1 MTQPPQPPNEPPQGG
16 FGAPQDPP
24 SGGFGAPQDPQQ
36 GGFGKAPEPGYG
48 YPQAPGTPPPPP
60 QGQPG
65 QAPYGYPQ
73 APQPPQVPQTPPP
86 AAPPQTPPPAAP
98 PQAPP
103 APPAYGRPAAPAYG
117 QPAAPAYGQPAAPA
131 YGQQPGYG
139 YPGQPGAPGQ
149 QQYGYP
155 QPPTVSMQPQ
165 PPGPGG
171 PGGSNG
177 KKKQMTIIVAAVAA
191 IALIVGGG
199 VIYAAQKGGDDK
211 SNSAKK
217 GDKDGKGGEGGDKK
231 DLPSGGPAK
240 EKAPADTS
248 AKVAFQVPAPAV
260 PKDDVW
266 SVEGS
271 WLTDDAVVKS
281 GYQGKD
287 KDHALIAYD
296 PASGKQKWSVPLTG
310 ETCAVSK
317 EITKDGIAAVVAK
330 DAKAT
335 KANKYPD
342 CSQVSAVNVKTGKKL
357 WTKDVTNSGMKV
369 EFEEITI
376 SGSTIAAGS
385 GTGGT
390 GAAWDLSGK
399 LLWKPQIGDKCKD
412 VGYAGGEQ
420 LVAVRK
426 CGDYDDPKL
435 KIQLIDPKSGDV
447 KWSYALAAG
456 IDNAKIISTSPVVF
470 GQDTEEITASGATD
484 VFSLSNNGK
493 LRARIKLEDG
503 KYSHDCDVNKV
514 YSCRAIA
521 VGNDKLYVPT
531 RQHDAG
537 GSGYGFTNEIIGF
550 SLATGKTTGDR
561 ADAGKDG
568 EMFPLRMDGGN
579 VLAYKGGGYNK
590 GAKVVSLDGKSMK
603 ETTLLE
609 TPATESV
616 SSAISGMVPKSNEV
630 LYGNGHLFMGKEL
643 ISKPYSKDDK
653 EYIALGF
660 TTE

>member
-24 SGGFGAPQDPQQ
+24 QGGFGAPQGQPGQQ
-36 GGFGKAPEPGYG
+36 QGFGKAPEPGYG
-48 YPQAPGTPPPPP
+48 YPQAPQPPQAPPAAPGTPP
-60 QGQPG
+60 
-65 QAPYGYPQ
+65 
-73 APQPPQVPQTPPP
+73 
-86 AAPPQTPPPAAP
+86 PPQTPPPAAP
-98 PQAPP
+98 PQAP
-103 APPAYGRPAAPAYG
+103 PAAPAYG
-117 QPAAPAYGQPAAPA
+117 QPAAPAYGQPATPA
-131 YGQQPGYG
+131 YGQQPAYGQPPGYG
-139 YPGQPGAPGQ
+139 YPTQPAGQ

-155 QPPTVSMQPQ
+155 QPPTMPMQPQ
-165 PPGPGG
+165 PGTPGG
-171 PGGSNG
+171 PGGNGG
-177 KKKQMTIIVAAVAA
+177 KKKQTTIIVAAVAA

-199 VIYAAQKGGDDK
+199 VIYAATQKGDDDK
-211 SNSAKK
+211 KTTADK
-217 GDKDGKGGEGGDKK
+217 GGGKDGKGGEKK

-240 EKAPADTS
+240 EKVPASTS

-266 SVEGS
+266 SVGGS
-271 WLTDDAVVKS
+271 WLTDDVAVKS

-296 PASGKQKWSVPLTG
+296 PASGKEKWSIPLTG

-317 EITKDGIAAVVAK
+317 EITEDGVAAVVAK
-330 DAKAT
+330 EAKAT

-342 CSQVSAVNVKTGKKL
+342 CTQVSAVDLKSGKKL
-357 WTKDVTNSGMKV
+357 WTKDVANSGMKV

-376 SGSTIAAGS
+376 SGTTIAAGS

-390 GAAWDLSGK
+390 GAAWDMSGK
-399 LLWKPQIGDKCKD
+399 LLWKPKVGDTCKD
-412 VGYAGGEQ
+412 VGYAGGDQ

-426 CGDYDDPKL
+426 CGTYGDEKL
-435 KIQLIDPKSGDV
+435 KIQLLDPKTGDD

-456 IDNAKIISTSPVVF
+456 IDNAKIISTNPVVF

-503 KYSHDCDVNKV
+503 KYAHDCDVNKV
-514 YSCRAIA
+514 YSCKAIA

-561 ADAGKDG
+561 ADAGDDG

-590 GAKVVSLDGKSMK
+590 GAKVVSLDGKTMK
-603 ETTLLE
+603 ETTLLQ

-630 LYGNGHLFMGKEL
+630 LYTDGNLFMGKEL

>member
-16 FGAPQDPP
+16 FGAPQEPP
-24 SGGFGAPQDPQQ
+24 S

-73 APQPPQVPQTPPP
+73 PPQAPQVPQ
-86 AAPPQTPPPAAP
+86 PPQTPPPAAP

-103 APPAYGRPAAPAYG
+103 APPAYGQPAAPAYGRPAAPAYG
-117 QPAAPAYGQPAAPA
+117 QPAPPA
-131 YGQQPGYG
+131 YGQQPGQG
-139 YPGQPGAPGQ
+139 YPGQP
-149 QQYGYP
+149 QYGYP

-165 PPGPGG
+165 PAGPGG
-171 PGGSNG
+171 PGGSSG

-199 VIYAAQKGGDDK
+199 VIYASQKKDDDK
-211 SNSAKK
+211 TTSAKK
-217 GDKDGKGGEGGDKK
+217 DDKGGKGGDKK

-240 EKAPADTS
+240 EKAPADTG

-296 PASGKQKWSVPLTG
+296 PSSGKEKWSIPLTG

-317 EITKDGIAAVVAK
+317 EITKDGITAVVAK

-342 CSQVSAVNVKTGKKL
+342 CSQVSAINLKTGKKL
-357 WTKDVTNSGMKV
+357 WTKDVANSGMKL
-369 EFEEITI
+369 EFEEITL

-385 GTGGT
+385 GTGGS

-412 VGYAGGEQ
+412 VGYAGGDQ

-435 KIQLIDPKSGDV
+435 KIQLLDPKSGDV
-447 KWSYALAAG
+447 KWSYPLAAG
-456 IDNAKIISTSPVVF
+456 IDNAKIISTNPVVF

-484 VFSLSNNGK
+484 VFSLSNSGK
-493 LRARIKLEDG
+493 LRARVKLEDG

-561 ADAGKDG
+561 ADAGEDG

-579 VLAYKGGGYNK
+579 LLAYKGGGYNK

-603 ETTLLE
+603 ETTLLQ